1 VGGTH
6 PQAPA
11 ALLRA
16 LGHVPGGASAGQLGR
31 GGQATLDGGVRA
43 MASCV
48 GRGGGGQRV
57 AGPPSARLEE
67 LGHMGERGGAGE
79 GAWAGREGTC
89 RFPFLFHSLS
99 FYSFYLDIV
108 AYLYT
113 YECTCSF

>member
-48 GRGGGGQRV
+48 GRGGGG
-57 AGPPSARLEE
+57 SAL
-67 LGHMGERGGAGE
+67 LGHRARGWRSWATWGKEGELEREHGPAERGHVV
-79 GAWAGREGTC
+79 
-89 RFPFLFHSLS
+89 FPFFFTLSLFIP
-99 FYSFYLDIV
+99 FI
-108 AYLYT
+108 
-113 YECTCSF
+113 